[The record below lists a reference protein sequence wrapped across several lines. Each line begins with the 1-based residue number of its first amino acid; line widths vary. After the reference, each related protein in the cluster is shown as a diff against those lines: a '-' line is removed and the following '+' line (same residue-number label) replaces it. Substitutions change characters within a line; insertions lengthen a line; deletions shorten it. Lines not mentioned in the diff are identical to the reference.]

1 MPTTETARTA
11 RTGGPTLRGVGRTLR
26 PTAKV
31 LPEHARAHNRSMVL
45 QALFHQGPS
54 SRADLARSTGLT
66 RVTVSDLV
74 SVLISEGWA
83 EELGLRPEGR
93 VGKPATLVGMRTEE
107 HHVVAVDLADD
118 AALRG
123 AVMTLTGVVVA
134 RRSVALDGRTGDE
147 ALAVLEKM
155 CRDLIAAADQHVVGV
170 GIGSPGVIDSDG
182 TVIEAPNRGW
192 YDLPLA
198 QRLSDA
204 LGVPV
209 HVANDANTHALGE
222 FTYGGATG
230 TGLMV
235 ITIGQGVGAGIVLDG
250 ALVRGRRYA
259 AGEIGHVMVV
269 DDRDVRAGDP
279 QPLPCACGRA
289 GCLETLLSLPALR
302 RATAGRTPEESDAVL
317 ASVGRKLGIA
327 LAPVVSALNLAE
339 VLLSGPPELLDGPLR
354 EEALA
359 VIRAR
364 TLPLLS
370 QDLVLRMGS
379 LDEDGALSGAAAL
392 VLSGQLGVT

>member
-1 MPTTETARTA
+1 MTTTTPSAA
-11 RTGGPTLRGVGRTLR
+11 PAHRGVGRTLR
-26 PTAKV
+26 PTGKV
-31 LPEHARAHNRSMVL
+31 LPEHARAHNRSLVL

-74 SVLISEGWA
+74 SVLISEGLVA
-83 EELGLRPEGR
+83 ELGVRPEGR

-107 HHVVAVDLADD
+107 FQVVAVDLADD
-118 AALRG
+118 ASLRG
-123 AVMTLTGVVVA
+123 AVMTLTGAVVA
-134 RRSVALDGRTGDE
+134 RRTVSLDGRTGD
-147 ALAVLEKM
+147 AAVGVLEDL
-155 CRDLIAAADQHVVGV
+155 CRELLAAADRPVVGV
-170 GIGSPGVIDSDG
+170 GIGSPGVIDASG
-182 TVIEAPNRGW
+182 VVVQAPNRGW

-198 QRLSDA
+198 DLLAER

-209 HVANDANTHALGE
+209 QVANDANTHALGE
-222 FTYGGATG
+222 YTYGGATG
-230 TGLMV
+230 AGLMV
-235 ITIGQGVGAGIVLDG
+235 VTVGQGLGAGIVLDG
-250 ALVRGRRYA
+250 ALVRGRAHA
-259 AGEIGHVMVV
+259 AGEIGHVTVV

-279 QPLPCACGRA
+279 EPRPCACGRA

-302 RATAGRTPEESDAVL
+302 RATAGRTPQESDAVL
-317 ASVGRKLGIA
+317 ASVGRKLGVA

-339 VLLSGPPELLDGPLR
+339 VLLSGPPELLDGALR
-354 EEALA
+354 VEALA
-359 VIRAR
+359 TLRAR
-364 TLPLLS
+364 TLPLLG